1 MLFFRL
7 FVSLLL
13 LSFSLFAA
21 QELQKEYSVS
31 SNRVMLSDIIK
42 SPKLDHI
49 LFNINDERH
58 TKRVK
63 SSELIQKLKLYGYD
77 DFTTHHG
84 YIQFTQKSPI
94 NTEQFKNAIKK
105 YYQKEYKNIHFK
117 KIDVQT
123 TKYITELPKDFSIHF
138 SRREYLSHK
147 GFFYIKTLQNKKIFF
162 HYTIL
167 ATLQVCKARKEIAK
181 GEEISLKNTEK
192 KSIMLD
198 KFRALPLM
206 DLKSSH
212 YEAKHR
218 IKKGSLI
225 TKRDIIGLYLVKR
238 GSTVTVTLRDGGVH
252 ISFTARALKSGRY
265 GDTIRVVHTNNKK
278 IRVRITGRN
287 RAEVE

>member
-7 FVSLLL
+7 FVSLYL

-21 QELQKEYSVS
+21 QELQKEYSVNS
-31 SNRVMLSDIIK
+31 KSIMLSDIIK
-42 SPKLDHI
+42 TPKTDKI
-49 LFNINDERH
+49 LFNINTDRH
-58 TKRVK
+58 TIRVK
-63 SSELIQKLKLYGYD
+63 SSELLQKLKAYGYD
-77 DFTTHHG
+77 NFQTKHS

-94 NTEQFKNAIKK
+94 NTKQFEIAIKK
-105 YYQKEYKNIHFK
+105 YYKQNYKNISFK
-117 KIDVQT
+117 KIDIEANR
-123 TKYITELPKDFSIHF
+123 YMRELPAHFTIHF

-167 ATLQVCKARKEIAK
+167 ATLQVCKAREEIAK